1 MMNRSRLA
9 FIASFAL
16 AIIPSAFAEKFA
28 NQFTE
33 FELPPSWACQL
44 EGAEWVCQSTNE
56 LKKKEAII
64 VLAAKLKGDADSI
77 DQYLKYLNSVK
88 TFTAPNGKPMKSNP
102 RKTTTTNLNGQIW
115 ADSLHLESEIP
126 GFFTRYLATVKDDI
140 AVLIT
145 YSVAKEKY
153 QSYVPEFENMVRTL
167 KVFRKPGGLIPAPDT
182 PPVPVAGTGAGV
194 EPIAPPLPN
203 AQVDV
208 PEIDKPA
215 APKKS
220 PIAALLEDPTLM
232 LAVAAL
238 ALIGFFIFK
247 KRKG

>member
-1 MMNRSRLA
+1 MNRSRLA
-9 FIASFAL
+9 LVLTLTL
-16 AIIPSAFAEKFA
+16 AMMPTAFAEKFS

-44 EGAEWVCQSTNE
+44 EGAEWVCQSMNE

-167 KVFRKPGGLIPAPDT
+167 KVFRKPGGLIPAPDS
-182 PPVPVAGTGAGV
+182 PPVPVAGTGGGI
-194 EPIAPPLPN
+194 EPIAPPMP
-203 AQVDV
+203 APPVDG
-208 PEIDKPA
+208 PEVEKPA

-220 PIAALLEDPTLM
+220 PIASLLEDPTLM
-232 LAVAAL
+232 MAVGAL
-238 ALIGFFIFK
+238 ALIGFLIFK